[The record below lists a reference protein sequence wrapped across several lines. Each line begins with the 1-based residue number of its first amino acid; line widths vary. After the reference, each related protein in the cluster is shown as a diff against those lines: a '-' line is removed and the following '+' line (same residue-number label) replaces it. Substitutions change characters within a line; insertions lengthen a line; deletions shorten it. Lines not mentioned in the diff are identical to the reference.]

1 MMPFT
6 IEGFLTVE
14 ETLLSM
20 ALPCPIFL
28 IYRVGDKVGSYSEL
42 ADDRKPF
49 TSNGKDVFLV
59 TSLLI
64 RSFWDWVVI
73 S

>member
-6 IEGFLTVE
+6 IEGFLTVDGM
-14 ETLLSM
+14 LVSIVL
-20 ALPCPIFL
+20 AWPIFL

-42 ADDRKPF
+42 AEDSGLKPLKPLL
-49 TSNGKDVFLV
+49 SIGKDVFFD

-64 RSFWDWVVI
+64 RSF
-73 S
+73 